1 VRGVTNDGKILN
13 IAGDYIAHGIR
24 HRASKRVTR
33 ELGHQSEL
41 EVARKLAS
49 EVDTERLTRFD
60 RILIVE
66 RGEQGIIDLRPGEEQ
81 SYLVREKRHL
91 LIDRAKRL
99 DASALP
105 SRSSRRW
112 FVGER
117 TEEILKA
124 LGER

>member
-1 VRGVTNDGKILN
+1 L
-13 IAGDYIAHGIR
+13 IA
-24 HRASKRVTR
+24 
-33 ELGHQSEL
+33 
-41 EVARKLAS
+41 
-49 EVDTERLTRFD
+49 
-60 RILIVE
+60 E
-66 RGEQGIIDLRPGEEQ
+66 RGEQGIIDLRSGEEQ

-91 LIDRAKRL
+91 LIDRPKRL